1 MQVINVH
8 GYIIFVLIDV
18 MSVIIFGWLKDNE
31 IKFRKVI
38 TNIFY

>member
-18 MSVIIFGWLKDNE
+18 MSVIIFGWKDNE
-31 IKFRKVI
+31 IKFRKVF